1 MRARAKRRLR
11 ALALSLRSVTVTE
24 RVVVPCVTR
33 SFARTG
39 VPELTLRAVRESIEN
54 VTLLVAAAA
63 RLIVRWRLLRL
74 VVRRSRPLHGPSVS
88 AARTRAPAEAL
99 AEAGTQVIETVALRP
114 RTESVVLV
122 GVNMPGLRVGGSV
135 GSLAGV

>member
-74 VVRRSRPLHGPSVS
+74 VVLVAALQKAFGTAVRGRVALYTAVGSQLANDVRRLER
-88 AARTRAPAEAL
+88 RL
-99 AEAGTQVIETVALRP
+99 AGEAG
-114 RTESVVLV
+114 
-122 GVNMPGLRVGGSV
+122 
-135 GSLAGV
+135 